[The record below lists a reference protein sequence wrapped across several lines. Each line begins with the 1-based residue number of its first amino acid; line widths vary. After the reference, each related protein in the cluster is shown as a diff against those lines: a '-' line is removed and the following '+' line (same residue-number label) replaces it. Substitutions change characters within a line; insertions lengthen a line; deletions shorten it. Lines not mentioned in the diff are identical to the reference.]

1 MKILGG
7 KFKGRNIF
15 MPAVIRPTQ
24 NVTKQAIFNLLG
36 HDLEGLEILEL
47 FAGSGAVGIEALSRG
62 AKRVTFVE
70 HDPKCVEVI
79 RKNLELLGVDLALQK
94 EPVCEIIHTDAFAAI
109 KGLASRNRKFDL
121 IFFDPPYG
129 LDLGKKALKTLGA
142 YDILHPNCFVVVE
155 YSKRERLPDL
165 EESFKLVTER
175 QYGKSF
181 LAVFQALKT
190 S

>member
-1 MKILGG
+1 MRILGG
-7 KFKGRNIF
+7 KFRGRNIY
-15 MPAVIRPTQ
+15 MPAAIRPTQ

-36 HDLEGLEILEL
+36 QEFQGLEVLEL

-62 AKRVTFVE
+62 AKAVTFVE

-79 RKNLELLGVDLALQK
+79 RKNLELLGYDLTMQR
-94 EPVCEIIHTDAFAAI
+94 EMVCEVIHTDAFAAI
-109 KGLASRNRKFDL
+109 KGLAGRNRKFDL

-129 LDLGKKALKTLGA
+129 LDLGKKALKTLKA
-142 YDILHPNCFVVVE
+142 YDILHANCFVVVE

-165 EESFKLVTER
+165 EENFKLVTER

-181 LAVFQALKT
+181 VAVFQAAK
-190 S
+190 SA